1 MMAAKPDVNLWVFNH
16 PLRYITEQ
24 VEFFCSALRENGYR
38 VKVSNRP
45 SPSSLNV
52 LIENFQTA
60 AVGPVV
66 EFCRAFEK
74 RVAVIL
80 TEHLDFVDGQILF
93 HGTRLHSRD
102 DYMLP
107 MVKMERLSNLM
118 ILRAQIRCFLRL
130 GDLPKLINVENMIP
144 GIPVRTVPFPTVV
157 PTDRSAL
164 DRPGGPDV
172 DFAFTGQ
179 MTDYR
184 KRILDRLRR
193 DFKVLSGSDI
203 VPRRRRDAMNAR
215 ARLVLNIPQSP
226 RWPWLSTMRVLA
238 ALRCRRA
245 TLALGEC
252 EESAI
257 TPSCLRLNE
266 EELTSTRVRH
276 ALEHY
281 EEEFRTRL
289 AGYEALVRS
298 GLNPPFPH
306 GEFELWAS
314 LEL

>member
-1 MMAAKPDVNLWVFNH
+1 MMATKPDVNLWVFNH

-24 VEFFCSALRENGYR
+24 VEFFCSALRAGGYR
-38 VKVSNRP
+38 VRVSNRP

-52 LIENFQTA
+52 LIENFHSA
-60 AVGPVV
+60 AVVPIV
-66 EFCRAFEK
+66 EFCNAFGK
-74 RVAVIL
+74 RIAVIL
-80 TEHLDFVDGQILF
+80 TEHLDFVDGNILF
-93 HGTRLHSRD
+93 HGVRLHSRD

-118 ILRAQIRCFLRL
+118 ILRSQIRCFLRL
-130 GDLPKLINVENMIP
+130 GDLPRLINIERMMP
-144 GIPVRTVPFPTVV
+144 GIPVRTVPFPALA
-157 PTDRSAL
+157 PAERAAL

-179 MTDYR
+179 MTVYR
-184 KRILDRLRR
+184 QRILERLQR
-193 DFKVLSGSDI
+193 DFKVIGGSDM

-215 ARLVLNIPQSP
+215 ARLVLNIPQSR
-226 RWPWLSTMRVLA
+226 RWPWLSTMRILA

-257 TPSCLRLNE
+257 APSCLRLRE
-266 EELTSTRVRH
+266 DELTPTRLRI
-276 ALEHY
+276 ALNHH
-281 EEEFRTRL
+281 EEEFRARL

-298 GLNPPFPH
+298 SLNPPFPH
-306 GEFELWAS
+306 GEFELWAN

>member
-1 MMAAKPDVNLWVFNH
+1 MMATKPDVNLWVFNH

-24 VEFFCSALRENGYR
+24 VEFFCSALRANGYR
-38 VKVSNRP
+38 VRVSNRP
-45 SPSSLNV
+45 SPSGLNV

-60 AVGPVV
+60 AVAPIV
-66 EFCRAFEK
+66 EFCRTRKK

-80 TEHLDFVDGQILF
+80 TEHLDFIDGQIMV
-93 HGTRLHSRD
+93 HGARLPSRD

-130 GDLPKLINVENMIP
+130 GDLPKLINIENMIP
-144 GIPVRTVPFPTVV
+144 GIPVRTVPFPAVV
-157 PTDRSAL
+157 PTNRSSL
-164 DRPGGPDV
+164 DRPGGPDA

-184 KRILDRLRR
+184 KHILDRLRR
-193 DFKVLSGSDI
+193 DFTVLASSDI
-203 VPRRRRDAMNAR
+203 VPRRRRDSMNAR
-215 ARLVLNIPQSP
+215 ARLVLNIPQNK
-226 RWPWLSTMRVLA
+226 RWPWISTMRVLA

-245 TLALGEC
+245 TLALGDC

-257 TPSCLRLNE
+257 TPSCVCLNE
-266 EELTSTRVRH
+266 QELTATRVRH
-276 ALEHY
+276 ALDRY
-281 EEEFRTRL
+281 EEEFRVRL
-289 AGYEALVRS
+289 ASYDALVRS
-298 GLNPPFPH
+298 GLNPRFPH

>member
-24 VEFFCSALRENGYR
+24 VEFFCSALRQNGYR

-60 AVGPVV
+60 AVGPIV
-66 EFCRAFEK
+66 EFCRAHKK
-74 RVAVIL
+74 RIAVIL
-80 TEHLDFVDGQILF
+80 TEHLDFIDGQIMV
-93 HGTRLHSRD
+93 HGARLHSRD
-102 DYMLP
+102 DYMPP

-118 ILRAQIRCFLRL
+118 ILREQIRCFLRL
-130 GDLPKLINVENMIP
+130 GDLPKLFNIENMIP

-157 PTDRSAL
+157 PTDRSSL
-164 DRPGGPDV
+164 DRPAGPDV
-172 DFAFTGQ
+172 DFVFTGQ
-179 MTDYR
+179 LTDYR
-184 KRILDRLRR
+184 KRILDRLQR
-193 DFKVLSGSDI
+193 DFKVLGGSDM

-215 ARLVLNIPQSP
+215 ARLVLNIPQSK

-245 TLALGEC
+245 TLALGDY

-257 TPSCLRLNE
+257 TPSCVCLNE
-266 EELTSTRVRH
+266 QELTATRVRH
-276 ALEHY
+276 ALDRY
-281 EEEFRTRL
+281 EEEFRARL
-289 AGYEALVRS
+289 ASYDALVRS
-298 GLNPPFPH
+298 GLNPRFPH
-306 GEFELWAS
+306 GEFELWAN